1 MSYVEANLMQ
11 GEQVVYQT
19 TLHWL
24 MYFWPI
30 VLAVVGL
37 LMLLGVPTVPT
48 LGLVVLGLAA
58 LLGISVFITVHNA
71 EFAVTNRRVIMK
83 TGWLNRRSLELL
95 LTKVESIAV
104 DQGFAGKLWGY
115 GTIVLSGT
123 GGSHEPF
130 KNISDPFEFRKQVQ
144 EQIARVQDT
153 AGAAA
158 RASAP
163 VPAPAR
169 VERECPYCAELILA
183 KAKICKHCGKE
194 VEPLVV

>member
-11 GEQVVYQT
+11 GEHVVYQT
-19 TLHWL
+19 SLHWL

-37 LMLLGVPTVPT
+37 FMLLGVPA
-48 LGLVVLGLAA
+48 LGLIVLALAA
-58 LLGISVFITVHNA
+58 LLGATVFITVHNA
-71 EFAVTNRRVIMK
+71 EFAVTNKRVIMK

-95 LTKVESIAV
+95 LSKIESVAV
-104 DQGFAGKLWGY
+104 DQGFGGKLLGY

-130 KNISDPFEFRKQVQ
+130 QNIANPFEFRKQVQ
-144 EQIARVQDT
+144 EQIARVQDAPT
-153 AGAAA
+153 P
-158 RASAP
+158 RAY
-163 VPAPAR
+163 VPAADTPSPAR

-194 VEPLVV
+194 VEPLVP

>member
-11 GEQVVYQT
+11 GEQVIYQT

-30 VLAVVGL
+30 ALAVVGA
-37 LMLLGVPTVPT
+37 LMLLGVPT
-48 LGLVVLGLAA
+48 LGLVVLALAA
-58 LLGISVFITVHNA
+58 VLGVTVFITVHNA

-130 KNISDPFEFRKQVQ
+130 QNITDPFEFRKQVQ

-153 AGAAA
+153 AAA
-158 RASAP
+158 RVAAP
-163 VPAPAR
+163 TTPAR
-169 VERECPYCAELILA
+169 VERECPYCAEMILA

>member
-1 MSYVEANLMQ
+1 MSYVESNLMQ
-11 GEQVVYQT
+11 GEQVVHQT
-19 TLHWL
+19 SLHWL

-37 LMLLGVPTVPT
+37 FMLLAVPALGV
-48 LGLVVLGLAA
+48 GVLALAGVI
-58 LLGISVFITVHNA
+58 GIVVFITVHNA
-71 EFAVTNRRVIMK
+71 EFAVTNKRVIMK

-95 LTKVESIAV
+95 LSKIESIAV
-104 DQGFAGKLWGY
+104 DQGFAGKVLGY

-130 KNISDPFEFRKQVQ
+130 QNIDDPFEFRKQVQ
-144 EQIARVQDT
+144 EQIARVQD
-153 AGAAA
+153 
-158 RASAP
+158 
-163 VPAPAR
+163 APASRAYAPAADSPSPPR

-194 VEPLVV
+194 VEPLGV

>member
-19 TLHWL
+19 SLHWL

-37 LMLLGVPTVPT
+37 LMLLLPGVPAF
-48 LGLVVLGLAA
+48 GLAVLALAA
-58 LLGISVFITVHNA
+58 LLGVAVFITVHNA
-71 EFAVTNRRVIMK
+71 EFAVTNKRVIMK

-95 LTKVESIAV
+95 LSKIESIAV
-104 DQGFAGKLWGY
+104 NQGLGGKLWGY
-115 GTIVLSGT
+115 GTIVVSGT

-130 KNISDPFEFRKQVQ
+130 QNIADPFEFRKQVQ
-144 EQIARVQDT
+144 EQIASVQDT
-153 AGAAA
+153 PASRAYVPAADT
-158 RASAP
+158 
-163 VPAPAR
+163 PAPAR
-169 VERECPYCAELILA
+169 VERECPYCAEMILA

-194 VEPLVV
+194 VEPLV

>member
-1 MSYVEANLMQ
+1 MSYVEENLMK

-19 TLHWL
+19 SLHWL

-37 LMLLGVPTVPT
+37 FMLLAVAVV
-48 LGLVVLGLAA
+48 GLVFLALAA
-58 LLGISVFITVHNA
+58 LVGVGVYITVHNA
-71 EFAVTNRRVIMK
+71 EFAVTNKRVIMK

-95 LTKVESIAV
+95 LSKIESIAV
-104 DQGFAGKLWGY
+104 DQGLSGKLWGY

-130 KNISDPFEFRKQVQ
+130 KNIDDPFEFRKQVQ
-144 EQIARVQDT
+144 EQIDVVQDAPAPRAYAPT
-153 AGAAA
+153 ADGPVAA
-158 RASAP
+158 RA
-163 VPAPAR
+163 
-169 VERECPYCAELILA
+169 ERECPYCAETILA
-183 KAKICKHCGKE
+183 KAKICKHCGKD

>member
-19 TLHWL
+19 SLHWL

-37 LMLLGVPTVPT
+37 LMMLGVPA
-48 LGLVVLGLAA
+48 LGLAVLALSVVLGVV
-58 LLGISVFITVHNA
+58 VFITVHNA
-71 EFAVTNRRVIMK
+71 EFAVTNKRVIMK

-95 LTKVESIAV
+95 LSKIESIAV
-104 DQGFAGKLWGY
+104 DQGFAGKIWGY

-130 KNISDPFEFRKQVQ
+130 QNITDPFEFRKQVQ
-144 EQIARVQDT
+144 EEIARVQD
-153 AGAAA
+153 APGS
-158 RASAP
+158 RAFVP
-163 VPAPAR
+163 VADTPAR

-183 KAKICKHCGKE
+183 KARICKHCGKE
-194 VEPLVV
+194 VEPLVA